1 MIAKMIEL
9 KNTFELCDIWRLRN
23 PKNKRF
29 TFQQNHMTGFI
40 QFRSDFFLLQIFC
53 KSLFTKQMSYL
64 RCAVTTHVFYF
75 P

>member
-1 MIAKMIEL
+1 MIEL

-53 KSLFTKQMSYL
+53 KSLFTKQMLYL